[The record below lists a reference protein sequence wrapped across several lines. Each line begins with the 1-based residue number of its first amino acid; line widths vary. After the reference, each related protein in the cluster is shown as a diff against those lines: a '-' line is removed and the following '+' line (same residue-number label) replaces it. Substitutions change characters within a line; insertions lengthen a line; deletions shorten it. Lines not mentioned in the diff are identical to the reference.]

1 MTYLSLQNLALHRA
15 LEGQSPIQL
24 LWGARSLQPFEL
36 GRRWQLGQGMMA
48 DHAHPS
54 ALPDVRPDLR
64 LADPARPVNGVQ
76 GHRVARAAA

>member
-1 MTYLSLQNLALHRA
+1 VIFSVVYLLVRRLLGCLMVLA
-15 LEGQSPIQL
+15 

-54 ALPDVRPDLR
+54 ALPDVRPDLH
-64 LADPARPVNGVQ
+64 LAGPARPVNGVQ